1 MAKPPKNVDA
11 IPHIVEASEHYSAP
25 IPHPTIMK
33 GYAEIDASFPD
44 RIFAEFEKNSEHFRK
59 QEEAGLIAKID
70 EVRRAQWMAFGIAM
84 FLLGI
89 VVVSVSHNPEEYAA
103 PDDIVNAVRLLEKAV
118 REASKKDVTFA

>member
-89 VVVSVSHNPEEYAA
+89 VVVSLYLGNEFFAKASGLTFFVF
-103 PDDIVNAVRLLEKAV
+103 IVNSFLGYANV
-118 REASKKDVTFA
+118 KKKMK

>member
-59 QEEAGLIAKID
+59 QEETGLIAKID

-89 VVVSVSHNPEEYAA
+89 VVVSLYLGNEFFAKASGLTFFVF
-103 PDDIVNAVRLLEKAV
+103 IVNSFLGYANV
-118 REASKKDVTFA
+118 KKKMK